1 MGKLIGGLLGLFSG
15 GIVFAVVGIIVGHL
29 FDRSLKQAMGFN
41 SAERRELMQQA
52 FFETTFRVMG
62 HIAKA
67 DGRICESEIA
77 QADAIFAQLGLSPER
92 RRFAIERFKEGGS
105 ADFQLDS
112 AISRFLQACGEQP
125 LMRQMILEAVI
136 AMALAD
142 GELDS
147 AEQEVLS
154 TVAQL
159 LGVRGGLFERLLQ
172 MAQAQRR
179 FDSRAGAG
187 GQSQQGYGRD
197 EQTALEAA
205 YQALGVNEAISNKDL
220 KRAYRKLMSE
230 HHPDKLIAQGM
241 PEDMVR
247 IATEKSQEISA
258 AYELIEKHRGLA

>member
-15 GIVFAVVGIIVGHL
+15 GFFYALIGIAVGHL

-41 SAERRELMQQA
+41 SAEKRELMQQS

-67 DGRICESEIA
+67 DGRICKFEIA
-77 QADAIFAQLGLSPER
+77 QADAIFAQLGLTPER

-105 ADFQLDS
+105 ESFQLEN
-112 AISRFLQACGEQP
+112 AIERFLATCGDQP
-125 LMRQMILEAVI
+125 LMRQMILEALI

-142 GELDS
+142 DDLDS
-147 AEQEVLS
+147 AEQDVLS

-159 LGVRGGLFERLLQ
+159 LGMSGAQFERLLQ

-179 FDSRAGAG
+179 FDGRTNSGY
-187 GQSQQGYGRD
+187 QQGHGRD
-197 EQTALEAA
+197 EQSALDAA
-205 YQALGVNEAISNKDL
+205 YQALGVSEDVNNKNL
-220 KRAYRKLMSE
+220 KKAYRKLMSE

-258 AYELIEKHRGLA
+258 AYELIGKHRGLA